1 MSWFSTSRKDQR
13 RGTDSTCSSSILTRS
28 LQAPGVTGMEI
39 FPIHFEKLPGTVRV
53 PQQGWNKV
61 TAQPGCRILKSGA
74 AYFSNSFA
82 TALAP
87 VGWQHAGSVPCNQL
101 LCLTLTTILQRPFMA
116 SSLCLLW
123 SEVLSLP
130 VSSIRSF
137 LVTLAVTS

>member
-1 MSWFSTSRKDQR
+1 
-13 RGTDSTCSSSILTRS
+13 
-28 LQAPGVTGMEI
+28 MEI

-87 VGWQHAGSVPCNQL
+87 VGWQHAGSALQPAAL
-101 LCLTLTTILQRPFMA
+101 LDTDYHSSETLHGIQFVSAVERGAVVACQFHPELSGDLGRHIMKVLQFTIDD
-116 SSLCLLW
+116 S
-123 SEVLSLP
+123 
-130 VSSIRSF
+130 
-137 LVTLAVTS
+137 